1 MSNYGHCWTSLPPF
15 LVACCMMV
23 QLCPTRAAEAGGDA
37 VPVKPVPV
45 VAPALAPAEGAPAAA
60 PVTVA
65 EGAPAAA
72 PVTTAEG
79 APVPVTPLPVIPAG
93 DGPAHSG
100 LALLQLL
107 QREGALPVL
116 PAGEE
121 QLVLDDML
129 LLTRAPAVLM
139 TSPTI
144 PSVAAEWLVDIGGT
158 VDHTLARLRI
168 SSLDCAYPEELAA
181 FQLALQ
187 QGDYHGVIL
196 DLRSVDGQDKA
207 VADALGAT
215 LGAAAVPV
223 IVLIDAD
230 TCGMAESLACSL
242 QQQGAFVMGEPSRG
256 IPGPGRVVP
265 FRDGLYLRLPLALRA
280 AEKASAVRA
289 VFPDRDLSAVELAGD
304 GDPWVKQASDTLV
317 AIMVLKRK
325 PNE

>member
-1 MSNYGHCWTSLPPF
+1 MSNYGHCWMFLLPL
-15 LVACCMMV
+15 LVVCCV
-23 QLCPTRAAEAGGDA
+23 TLQTCPTRAAEADQGAAPAATAAPPDVPPAAAAA
-37 VPVKPVPV
+37 VAAPVPAGASSV
-45 VAPALAPAEGAPAAA
+45 AAPVAPVEGAP
-60 PVTVA
+60 P
-65 EGAPAAA
+65 P
-72 PVTTAEG
+72 
-79 APVPVTPLPVIPAG
+79 PLVPAG

-158 VDHTLARLRI
+158 VEHTLARLRI

-230 TCGMAESLACSL
+230 TCGMAESLAQSL

>member
-144 PSVAAEWLVDIGGT
+144 PSVAAEWRVDIGGT
-158 VDHTLARLRI
+158 ADHTLARLRV
-168 SSLDCAYPEELAA
+168 SSLDCAYPKEQAS
-181 FQLALQ
+181 FLQ
-187 QGDYHGVIL
+187 AVQRGDYHGVIL
-196 DLRSVDGQDKA
+196 DLRSVDGQDGA
-207 VADALGAT
+207 AADALAAM
-215 LGAAAVPV
+215 LDAAALPV
-223 IVLIDAD
+223 IVLIDAG
-230 TCGMAESLACSL
+230 TCGTAESLAHSL
-242 QQQGAFVMGEPSRG
+242 QRRGAFVMGEPSCG

-265 FRDGLYLRLPLALRA
+265 FRDGLYLRLQQEVLAG
-280 AEKASAVRA
+280 EKASVARA
-289 VFPDRDLSAVELAGD
+289 VLPDRDLSDVELAD
-304 GDPWVKQASDTLV
+304 DDDTWVKQASDTLV